1 MSAVTFPLYTLKKQT
16 TASAGQDVMVSA
28 FSLPFSHTDSF
39 KRQFGIDLASSDE
52 LRRRVFALRC
62 QVFCEELGFGMEQ
75 VEGHESDHYDAH
87 SLHCLIQHKPSAT
100 EVGCVRLVLPGERG
114 GSLPFESFGLRY
126 VDRKLFDWRQID
138 PTRCC
143 EISRLAVLD
152 SFRRPLRDDNAT
164 KSRARDLPSV
174 VLALYQAVIALTLDR
189 NFDWIFMV
197 GEPRLARHLDLY
209 GIHMRQISPKFE
221 YFGPRAVFVASKS
234 DFQAAVNGWNGGRQE
249 LYDFVATQ
257 LLEPTL
263 ESTLEPAE
271 VSIPDSLRHRA

>member
-1 MSAVTFPLYTLKKQT
+1 
-16 TASAGQDVMVSA
+16 MVSA
-28 FSLPFSHTDSF
+28 LSLPFSHTDSF
-39 KRQFGIDLASSDE
+39 KRQFDIDLASSDD

-62 QVFCEELGFGMEQ
+62 QVFCEELGFGMTQ

-87 SLHCLIQHKPSAT
+87 SLHCLIRYQPSAT
-100 EVGCVRLVLPGERG
+100 EVGCVRLVLPGGRG

-174 VLALYQAVIALTLDR
+174 VLALYQAIIAMSLDR
-189 NFDWIFMV
+189 GFEWNFMV

-209 GIHMRQISPKFE
+209 GIHMRQISPTFE
-221 YFGPRAVFVASKS
+221 YFGPRAVFVASKA
-234 DFQAAVNGWNGGRQE
+234 DFQAAVDGWSCGRLD
-249 LYDFVATQ
+249 LYEFVAQ
-257 LLEPTL
+257 RLLGATPVMSDVET
-263 ESTLEPAE
+263 
-271 VSIPDSLRHRA
+271 LRHIG